1 MKAAKTIF
9 TKKTWSGYDRRT
21 KARRAEDLKRCVLCN
36 LYFPWKYSIPV
47 CSACA
52 DKLIAMYNSKGKIV
66 NIVA

>member
-1 MKAAKTIF
+1 LAKIIL
-9 TKKTWSGYDRRT
+9 TKRTWKGYDRRA

-36 LYFPWKYSIPV
+36 IHFPWKYSIPV

-52 DKLIAMYNSKGKIV
+52 DGLIAMYNSKGKIV